1 MDNNDK
7 NKRPGWHTANADF
20 YRQYSDAR
28 RYLLLSMT
36 SSEKLL
42 WQQLRGKKLGVKF
55 RRQHVIETFIP
66 DFVALSIKLIVEVD
80 GKIHLKQ
87 KHRDKERTEFLEMM
101 GYKVIR
107 FTNEEVESDIDEV
120 IRKIKLNIELLT
132 SPNLPNGEEIGS

>member
-1 MDNNDK
+1 
-7 NKRPGWHTANADF
+7 
-20 YRQYSDAR
+20 
-28 RYLLLSMT
+28 MT
-36 SSEKLL
+36 PAEKLL

-132 SPNLPNGEEIGS
+132 PPNLPDGEEPGS